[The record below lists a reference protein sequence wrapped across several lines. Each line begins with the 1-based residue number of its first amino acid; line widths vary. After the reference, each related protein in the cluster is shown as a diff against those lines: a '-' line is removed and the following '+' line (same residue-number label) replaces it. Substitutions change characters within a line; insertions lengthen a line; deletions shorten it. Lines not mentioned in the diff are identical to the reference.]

1 MQQLAKVPALLLL
14 LMLLVACAGAGASPS
29 PQTLTLG
36 SNYSDD
42 VPKTALQQVVDDFTA
57 ASHIPVSVNTVAAQ
71 QFQDRISA
79 YLQAKPDD
87 VFSWFA
93 GNRMRFFAQQNLI
106 GDASG
111 AWQSLDAHYSAGIK
125 LASTA
130 NDGKQYL
137 VPFVTYPWAVMYRK
151 SVWQQHGYTQPATY
165 EDLLALADRMK
176 TDGLAPIAF
185 GDRDGWPAMGFF
197 DILDLRMNGY
207 DFHIRLL
214 NGLEKWT
221 DPRVAAV
228 FEKWRTLLPYLQP
241 GALGRTWQEAAQS
254 MVNGQ
259 AGMIYLGTFA
269 AEQAAAADRA
279 DLEIFAFPAVGT
291 PYDAETAIEAPING
305 FMTSPQA
312 ANPAGARAFLEYVGS
327 PQAQLSYVAANP
339 SRIAAAVD
347 ADTSGYSPLQQRMSA
362 MIASAGRVAQFF
374 DRDTRPDFAGAN
386 GMQSYFQDFLN
397 DPNQDLA
404 AYLTQVQQFWDSL
417 P

>member
-1 MQQLAKVPALLLL
+1 MRRVAKMPALLLVA
-14 LMLLVACAGAGASPS
+14 LLVACAGTSASPS
-29 PQTLTLG
+29 PQPLTLG

-42 VPKTALQQVVDDFTA
+42 VPKAALQKVVDDFSGA
-57 ASHIPVSVNTVAAQ
+57 YHIPVSVNTVAAQ
-71 QFQDRISA
+71 QFQERISA
-79 YLQAKPDD
+79 YLQANPDD

-93 GNRMRFFAQQNLI
+93 GNRMRFFAEQGLV
-106 GDASG
+106 GDASA
-111 AWQSLDAHYSAGIK
+111 AWQSVGGHYSAGIK
-125 LASTA
+125 LASTY
-130 NDGKQYL
+130 NGRQYL
-137 VPFVTYPWAVMYRK
+137 VPFITYPWAVMYRK
-151 SVWQQHGYTQPATY
+151 SVWQQHGYAQPSNY

-176 TDGLAPIAF
+176 ADGLVPVAF

-197 DILDLRMNGY
+197 DILDLRLNGY
-207 DFHIRLL
+207 EFHVGLL
-214 NGLEKWT
+214 NGTEKWT
-221 DPRVAAV
+221 DQRVVAV

-254 MVNGQ
+254 MVNGE

-269 AEQAAAADRA
+269 AEQAAAADRD
-279 DLEIFAFPAVGT
+279 DLEIFAFPALGT
-291 PYDAETAIEAPING
+291 QFDSETAIDAPING
-305 FMTSPQA
+305 FMTSPHA
-312 ANPAGARAFLEYVGS
+312 ANPEGARAFLVYVGS
-327 PQAQLSYVAANP
+327 PQAQLTYVTANP

-347 ADTSGYSPLQQRMSA
+347 AETSGYSGLQQRMAA

-404 AYLTQVQQFWDSL
+404 AYLTQIQQFWDSL